1 MLAAWQIF
9 PTRRGDKTTINL
21 ISKLNELRILYISY
35 LSMLES
41 SSAPAAVAAIHS
53 KCVQQMA
60 LQCGRAHFKCPVCSD
75 REKFLKYAI
84 LMGVYVPEQ
93 ASSSSSFITLNIFVT
108 LNICPQD
115 ASWEREMRKASTISP
130 QWVSMRAQGMTMHAS
145 FNNSTFLRAT
155 TPTLRCP
162 RLSVPQGSG
171 APHGRY

>member
-9 PTRRGDKTTINL
+9 PTRRGERTTINL
-21 ISKLNELRILYISY
+21 ISKLNELRILYI
-35 LSMLES
+35 LSLDVRVIIS
-41 SSAPAAVAAIHS
+41 PCCGRRYHS

-93 ASSSSSFITLNIFVT
+93 ASSSSYSYFITLNIFVT

-115 ASWEREMRKASTISP
+115 ASWERENEEGFYNFTAMGKHEGTVHDQLITQR
-130 QWVSMRAQGMTMHAS
+130 
-145 FNNSTFLRAT
+145 
-155 TPTLRCP
+155 
-162 RLSVPQGSG
+162 
-171 APHGRY
+171 

>member
-1 MLAAWQIF
+1 MNCL
-9 PTRRGDKTTINL
+9 
-21 ISKLNELRILYISY
+21 LYIQSLDVRVIISPCCGRRY
-35 LSMLES
+35 
-41 SSAPAAVAAIHS
+41 HS

-93 ASSSSSFITLNIFVT
+93 ASSSSSFITLHIFVT

-115 ASWEREMRKASTISP
+115 ASWERENEEGFYNFTAMGKHEAAGHDDAT
-130 QWVSMRAQGMTMHAS
+130 

-171 APHGRY
+171 APHSRY